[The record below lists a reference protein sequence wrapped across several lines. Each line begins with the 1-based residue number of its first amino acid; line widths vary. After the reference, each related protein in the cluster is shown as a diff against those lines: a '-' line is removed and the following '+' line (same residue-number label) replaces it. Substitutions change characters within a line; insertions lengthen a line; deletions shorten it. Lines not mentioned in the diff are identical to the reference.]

1 MSMKT
6 VASLDRKIEDLQEQ
20 KRKLMEDIQNKSE
33 ELVKKLRGEVDID
46 EIGELNNIKFDVFNW
61 YYAGRDPIKR
71 LKAKC
76 KELLEIKSKEIEIL
90 NKLLKTLDKL

>member
-1 MSMKT
+1 MKT
-6 VASLDRKIEDLQEQ
+6 VVSLDRKIEDLQEQ
-20 KRKLMEDIQNKSE
+20 KRKLMEDIKNKSE
-33 ELVKKLRGEVDID
+33 ELVKKLRKEADIYEID
-46 EIGELNNIKFDVFNW
+46 ELHNIKFDVFDW
-61 YYAGRDPIKR
+61 YYFGRDPIKR